1 MQRGYA
7 PSGEH
12 HVMHGNPWLGRI
24 VMGALAVAAVTALAL
39 GIGEW
44 RARGSV
50 EAGASLV
57 ADEEYL
63 PAARELVRAVAA
75 APRDARAHY
84 YLGQAYAG
92 LGQDGAALNHAREAV
107 RLAPREPEY
116 EAGLAT
122 LLLDAGRVPEALTH
136 VQRAAALEPRSADV
150 RLLLADTLRRA
161 GDVDGMEREYRTAMH
176 LARGS
181 ALGAVAR
188 EQLKAA
194 RGRPA
199 P

>member
-1 MQRGYA
+1 MR
-7 PSGEH
+7 S
-12 HVMHGNPWLGRI
+12 NRWLGRI
-24 VMGALAVAAVTALAL
+24 GVGGLVVAVVTALAL

-44 RARGSV
+44 RARGLV
-50 EAGASLV
+50 EAGATLV
-57 ADEEYL
+57 SDEEYL
-63 PAARELVRAVAA
+63 SAARQLARAVAA

-84 YLGQAYAG
+84 YLGLAYAG
-92 LGQDGAALNHAREAV
+92 LGQDRAALSHARDAV
-107 RLAPREPEY
+107 RLAPREPQY

-122 LLLDAGRVPEALTH
+122 LLLDAGRVPEAVAHL
-136 VQRAAALEPRSADV
+136 QRAVAMEPRSADI

-161 GDVDGMEREYRTAMH
+161 GDVDGMEREYRIAMH

>member
-1 MQRGYA
+1 
-7 PSGEH
+7 
-12 HVMHGNPWLGRI
+12 MHGHSWLGPI
-24 VMGALAVAAVTALAL
+24 VMGALAVAAVTALAF
-39 GIGEW
+39 GVVEW
-44 RARGSV
+44 RAGRSV
-50 EAGASLV
+50 ETGASLV

-63 PAARELVRAVAA
+63 PAARELARRVAS

-84 YLGQAYAG
+84 FLGQAYAG
-92 LGQDGAALNHAREAV
+92 LGEDGAALSHAREAV
-107 RLAPREPEY
+107 RLAPGEAEY

-122 LLLDAGRVPEALTH
+122 LLLDVGRVPEALAH
-136 VQRAAALEPRSADV
+136 LQRAAALQPRSADV

-161 GDVDGMEREYRTAMH
+161 GDVDAMEREYRTAMH

-188 EQLKAA
+188 EQLRAA
-194 RGRPA
+194 RGWPA